1 MRRKIIIYLFTL
13 FIFFASGT
21 LLTAIYIK
29 ITTTDFSRL
38 IALHEIEDLRQNLVK
53 NIQTSQT
60 DLYTVRTPLGQSLDS
75 IIKNVSQLKQS
86 AQKCISCHHGPA
98 LFKQLKEVQTLI
110 YDYEKA
116 LSYYIT
122 GSANTERM
130 DNLKSEAAAIGNKLL
145 IESEEMSLRASK
157 SLKLMTNDAIRKI
170 EKAKSILYVTTIL
183 TFILGIIIAAK
194 LTVSI
199 TKPAR
204 ELLTATRMIA
214 SGKLGYKVLFKDKTE
229 FGEIASN
236 FNEMSIALKEGYEG
250 MQREITDRKRTEEA
264 LRESE
269 QRYQKASNIANFGYW
284 ELDIANKTFFL
295 SEEARRIFDIN
306 RNISI
311 VKYDNFIELVCHA
324 DQEMLSVSIDKAISN
339 GKQLDL
345 ECRINRPGG
354 TDRIVH
360 LIAEAQTDMTGKVKS
375 QMGIIHDITEY
386 THAYE
391 ARERLILELQNAL
404 AKIKTLSGMLPI
416 CSSCKKI
423 RDDKGYWNQIEN
435 YISAHSRAE
444 FTHGIC
450 PDCMERYSKYDDEEA

>member
-360 LIAEAQTDMTGKVKS
+360 LIAEAQTDMTGKVK
-375 QMGIIHDITEY
+375 
-386 THAYE
+386 
-391 ARERLILELQNAL
+391 
-404 AKIKTLSGMLPI
+404 
-416 CSSCKKI
+416 
-423 RDDKGYWNQIEN
+423 
-435 YISAHSRAE
+435 
-444 FTHGIC
+444 
-450 PDCMERYSKYDDEEA
+450 